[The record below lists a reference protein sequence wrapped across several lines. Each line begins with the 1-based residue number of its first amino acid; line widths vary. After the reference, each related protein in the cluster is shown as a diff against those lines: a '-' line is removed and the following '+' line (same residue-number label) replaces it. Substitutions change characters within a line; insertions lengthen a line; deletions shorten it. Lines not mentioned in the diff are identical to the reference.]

1 MENIVKLVTELC
13 KQPNELPYLEFK
25 HNNYDSNVIGE
36 NISALSNS
44 ATLHEH
50 DFAYMLWG
58 IHNDT
63 HEIIGTK
70 HDLQNLKVGAQE
82 LENWLRGLLSPNA
95 NFEFQSVL
103 IQGKSVG
110 VLTIHSALMQPVTF
124 KGIAYIRVGSYTKK
138 LKDFPAL
145 ESSLWRKIHN
155 TKFEAQIAKK
165 DLELPSVFRLLNV
178 APYFDIQEL
187 TMPLDYTVAA
197 HYLLEDG
204 IIDKQDNGL
213 YSITNMGA
221 ILFARQLSDFQNLCR
236 KSVRVIQY
244 ENNNRSS
251 LIREKEF
258 AQGYIAGLEEI
269 LKYVDAIL
277 PTKEEIG
284 SLFRE
289 EIKAYPPVA
298 VREVIANALIHQDFS
313 LSGMNLIIE
322 IFKNRLEVTNLGIPL
337 VDIER
342 IIDNPPKSR
351 NDKLASIMRRLK
363 MCEELGTGWDRIV
376 ISCEL
381 ALLPSPRI
389 ELYESNT
396 KVTLFSKTAFSSISP
411 EDKIRACYMHAC
423 IRYVQNEQLTNSS
436 LRKRFGLKDSSAG
449 VISRLIKDT
458 VSKGLIKPFDPNT
471 APKYMKYV
479 PCWA

>member
-1 MENIVKLVTELC
+1 
-13 KQPNELPYLEFK
+13 
-25 HNNYDSNVIGE
+25 
-36 NISALSNS
+36 
-44 ATLHEH
+44 
-50 DFAYMLWG
+50 
-58 IHNDT
+58 
-63 HEIIGTK
+63 
-70 HDLQNLKVGAQE
+70 
-82 LENWLRGLLSPNA
+82 
-95 NFEFQSVL
+95 
-103 IQGKSVG
+103 
-110 VLTIHSALMQPVTF
+110 MQPVTF

-337 VDIER
+337 VDVER

-423 IRYVQNEQLTNSS
+423 IKYVQNEQLTNSS